1 MRNKTYRKFIVFKGE
16 THVATFER
24 VDHGIGT
31 YEYWGAI
38 GVDSH
43 MYSELVNLASETQDS
58 VELTDEEIE
67 QIEDNENNL

>member
-1 MRNKTYRKFIVFKGE
+1 MKKNTYTKFIEFKGE
-16 THVATFER
+16 TCVATFER

-43 MYSELVNLASETQDS
+43 MYSELLNLSSEKVDS
-58 VELTDEEIE
+58 IELTDEEIE